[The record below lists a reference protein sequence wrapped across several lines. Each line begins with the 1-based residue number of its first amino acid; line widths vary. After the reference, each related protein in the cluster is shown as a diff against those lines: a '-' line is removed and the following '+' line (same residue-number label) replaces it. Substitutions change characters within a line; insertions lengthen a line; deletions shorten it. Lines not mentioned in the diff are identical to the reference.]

1 MSAGTPDYLERT
13 ALAWIRTGLSVV
25 GAGGVVAR
33 LAALDRSWVAFG
45 VALVGLLA
53 GAILVLPQ
61 AARLRGGRSGDRTA
75 MPAAVGAVA
84 CTGLATVILVV
95 FS

>member
-1 MSAGTPDYLERT
+1 MTEGTPDYVDRT

-25 GAGGVVAR
+25 GASGVVAR
-33 LAALDRSWVAFG
+33 LAALDRSWAAFG
-45 VALVGLLA
+45 VAIVGLLA
-53 GAILVLPQ
+53 GAVLVLPQ
-61 AARLRGGRSGDRTA
+61 AARLRGGRPGVRTA